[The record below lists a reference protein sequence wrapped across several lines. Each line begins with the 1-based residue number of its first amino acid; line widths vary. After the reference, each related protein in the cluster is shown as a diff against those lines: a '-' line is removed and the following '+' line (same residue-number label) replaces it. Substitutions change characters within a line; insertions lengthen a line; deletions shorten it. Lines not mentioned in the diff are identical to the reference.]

1 MDHLVNYLNWFLS
14 VPYQVEGKFQAA
26 WNQFSAA
33 ISINSGRWDANKL
46 VYNTGLVVFV
56 FFHNLNVWNDMLLC
70 LDIFCKGNVV
80 ELLRVLS
87 LKFLG
92 SRLRSSTLSLDW
104 ICFSV
109 VLLLTP
115 SLPSFN
121 PLISEGDSNLISPY
135 SVTAESLTKVVRIEE
150 MITMHK
156 LKKLLTVQQILLVSA
171 IGNV

>member
-1 MDHLVNYLNWFLS
+1 
-14 VPYQVEGKFQAA
+14 
-26 WNQFSAA
+26 
-33 ISINSGRWDANKL
+33 
-46 VYNTGLVVFV
+46 
-56 FFHNLNVWNDMLLC
+56 MLLC

-92 SRLRSSTLSLDW
+92 SQAQIFHSVTLDW

-109 VLLLTP
+109 VLILTP

-121 PLISEGDSNLISPY
+121 PLISEDDSNLISPY

-150 MITMHK
+150 MIT
-156 LKKLLTVQQILLVSA
+156 T
-171 IGNV
+171 N

>member
-33 ISINSGRWDANKL
+33 ISINSGRWEGNKL

-56 FFHNLNVWNDMLLC
+56 FFHNSNVWNDMLLC

-92 SRLRSSTLSLDW
+92 SQAQ
-104 ICFSV
+104 IFH
-109 VLLLTP
+109 
-115 SLPSFN
+115 
-121 PLISEGDSNLISPY
+121 
-135 SVTAESLTKVVRIEE
+135 SVTRLNLFFGGPDFDSFAALF
-150 MITMHK
+150 
-156 LKKLLTVQQILLVSA
+156 
-171 IGNV
+171 